1 MQSKRPIKKGRR
13 RQRRFGKLLSAA
25 IAVVL
30 VAAMGAGLFLNS
42 GMQVSAA
49 GSVSAHTADTSTK
62 DSYGNIINEDSVG
75 RVWTD
80 KSVTSNEG
88 GTAEVSLSALSSAAS
103 GTNTTTSRK
112 PLDIVLVLDVSGSM
126 KNNLVGG
133 ATTYE
138 EVYDINQNET
148 YYIWASGWW
157 RAVSYSNGD
166 HGQRT
171 GWYYT
176 SWGQRQ
182 YVIPMENE
190 NDYGNTQFYEMQVQE
205 AVSKMEAL
213 QNAVAQFILDMD
225 EKNAGLS
232 ENQQSRIALVKFADD
247 SFYTDRR
254 GDVDIDKIGNDFQ
267 FRTGYNYTQVVSD
280 FTSNASDLTS
290 AVGGLEPAGATA
302 ADYGFTLADYV
313 LQGRDDLTGARD
325 NVQKVVI
332 FFTDGE
338 PNHGNGFDG
347 TVANAAIGTAA
358 TLKSK
363 DTLVYSIGVFEDA
376 DPSDTE
382 NKFNAYMHGVSSNYP
397 NAMSYRELGTRAEGS
412 NYYLAASS
420 SDELANV
427 FEQIS
432 EDITRTEATS
442 PIAAAGSVSGDPN
455 DGYLIFTDTLGDYM
469 EVKSVTSIE
478 YNRQIYN
485 NVSSQTAGDG
495 TVTYT
500 FAADV
505 RGNAVLSGDHN
516 LNEIQI
522 TVQKSSALRTG
533 DVVTVKIPA
542 TLVPLDVYHFATV
555 NGEQSVETQVDAV
568 PVSLNYTVGVKEAVL
583 DNGYV
588 DLTKIDSN
596 YSGISDDGS
605 SVDFLT
611 NKWDSGSN
619 GTTTAVFTPA
629 TDNGYYGDGYEASQD
644 TVAKSDNATKTAD
657 NVSAVTKSNSGIVT
671 ENLGNNGKI
680 TYDTLDPVTLSE
692 ETENALQVTK
702 VVQGGNAQSEFDFTL
717 MLTSGNAAYVEGLGV
732 NNSLSA
738 STKTLE
744 GTQGEETVAFGAI
757 TFKAAGTYTFKVAET
772 TRQPDP
778 ANGWT
783 YDNSEKEIT
792 VVVSAGQNGQLTA
805 VVTGNNPEIVNKYE
819 TSSITLSEENE
830 NALKVQK
837 TVTGAPTTTD
847 FGFTAVFDAEASGR
861 ADEPGSINGI
871 QGATGNSFTLNANV
885 SADFEEN
892 DAAKT
897 ASFGEVTF
905 TAPGTYIFRVTEN
918 VPVADEGWTFD
929 STTKTITVVVTDNN
943 QGSLVAEVTYSN
955 DVEGAA
961 DADKNVTDAA
971 AFTNSYKADSV
982 TIGGESGNAGIDVKK
997 TLKDRAWQEGDS
1009 FTFTLTASEGA
1020 PMPEEEGGNSAVI
1033 GYEDSSKTASFGAIT
1048 YDTEGVYIYTV
1059 AEVVPEEGA
1068 IGGISYDTHQT
1079 VVTVNVTDKD
1089 YDGQLEAQVTYDN
1102 SEAVTDEDRA
1112 EENAAAFTNTYST
1125 TGATEVVDTAE
1136 FELKKQFTGTAW
1148 DNSFSF
1154 EFTITPKD
1162 SAPLPVDAEG
1172 NAIRSITV
1180 SGPDVANG
1188 TEAALDFGTITYNQA
1203 GTYEY
1208 DITETKGSNTGVTY
1222 DPRTVTVTVDVRD
1235 DLHGGFIH
1243 TVNYSDD
1250 KIFKNTYGTSVDY
1263 AAKGGLNIVKN
1274 LTGHDIAE
1282 DQFEFTVIPADQVSA
1297 DKAGMAMEGVT
1308 FKSDAAQMGADR
1320 VAQNIKPVFSSSSNN
1335 LLFDQND
1342 DGKEYSYKITESKV
1356 GDTSSGY
1363 TNDDTEYTVTIAVS
1377 DNKAGTLTVTTT
1389 VSADGKEDQV
1399 YIYTNGTGTQETAQV
1414 VFNNSYNAEGTLGG
1428 DGEGAVSI
1436 SATKELVNG
1445 VMTGG
1450 EFTFNVLDK
1459 NGATVTTGTN
1469 AADGTITFGDV
1480 DYTTAKL
1487 IADST
1492 GDNPTA
1498 SYDPAT
1504 NTYSYQYQV
1513 VEDTEELPDGVTA
1526 NVTSFNITVN
1536 VKDNDNGTLTIS
1548 VVYPENSNDNLA
1560 FKNTY
1565 GTVEDG
1571 STTINVAGTKVYNA
1585 ESGLNKP
1592 DITEKYTFTLEGSEG
1607 APMPDTTTTSNDAAG
1622 NITFGDIKYT
1632 IENVF
1637 GTDSTE
1643 GTEEPENPGDIED
1656 PENPGDGDETM
1667 ITKFTCTCGHT
1678 DTNETAFLEHMA
1690 WHKLNGE
1697 DHSFRVDKVEVSET
1711 PVTEPEEPATEPET
1725 PVTEPEEPAT
1735 EPETPVAEPEEPAT
1749 EPETPDAESDGTQP
1763 GAETETSGAVV
1774 TSVDDITVKAGKSGD
1789 GDTRRSKT
1797 FTYTITESGSVEG
1810 VDNDPTAVK
1819 SFTVTV
1825 YDNGDGTVEAVCSV
1839 ASGPKFTF
1847 TNTYSVDPEEST
1859 PTGEGGITLTKVL
1872 EGRELKEGEFT
1883 FQMKDVN
1890 GDVVSTGTNDA
1901 NGNVELGS
1909 IEFTTPGTYSYTISE
1924 VNGGLGGVEYDTKVY
1939 YADAVVEDNQNGT
1952 LSVTWEVKDK
1962 TDGEALSEVTFTNTY
1977 KASATKVT
1985 LAASKTLSGR
1995 TLKAGEF
2002 IFLLKDS
2009 NGNVVSKAVN
2019 SETGAIQFAD
2029 LSFDTPGSYTYTI
2042 SEEKGNAENVT
2053 YDSTVY
2059 TVTIHV
2065 ADSGKGYLTASIDNG
2080 GKAIAFTNT
2089 YKEPEKDTSDG
2100 GSSSGSGGSSSPAPV
2115 QAVQS
2120 AQTGDSSPIAL
2131 FVGIIA
2137 VSLLAIA
2144 AALVVYFRK
2153 SRQR

>member
-49 GSVSAHTADTSTK
+49 GNVSAHTSDASTK
-62 DSYGNIINEDSVG
+62 DSYEDIINENSVG

-80 KSVTSNEG
+80 KSVTSNED
-88 GTAEVSLSALSSAAS
+88 GTAEVSMSALSSAAS
-103 GTNTTTSRK
+103 GINTTTSRK

-126 KNNLVGG
+126 EDDLVGE

-138 EVYDINQNET
+138 EVYTINQNET
-148 YYIWASGWW
+148 YYIRIYNQW
-157 RAVSYSNGD
+157 RKVSYSNGGY
-166 HGQRT
+166 GQQA
-171 GWYYT
+171 GWYYYT
-176 SWGQRQ
+176 LMGRRQ
-182 YVIPMENE
+182 YVTPMDNE
-190 NDYGNTQFYEMQVQE
+190 NDYENTQFYERHVE
-205 AVSKMEAL
+205 ESVSKMEAL
-213 QNAVAQFILDMD
+213 QNAVTQFISDMN

-232 ENQQSRIALVKFADD
+232 EEQQSRIALVKFAGPRFYQERYGGAKIDQIGDD
-247 SFYTDRR
+247 LYQDGRWR
-254 GDVDIDKIGNDFQ
+254 
-267 FRTGYNYTQVVSD
+267 YNYTQVVSD
-280 FTSNASDLTS
+280 FTSDASALTS
-290 AVGGLEPAGATA
+290 AVEGLDPAGATA
-302 ADYGFTLADYV
+302 ADYGFTLANHV
-313 LQGRDDLTGARD
+313 LQGTGNLDGARND
-325 NVQKVVI
+325 VQKVVI

-338 PNHGNGFDG
+338 PNHGNDFDG
-347 TVANAAIGTAA
+347 TVANDAIEEAA
-358 TLKSK
+358 TLKSNN
-363 DTLVYSIGVFEDA
+363 TLVYSIGVFEDA

-382 NKFNAYMHGVSSNYP
+382 NRFNAYMHGVSSNYP
-397 NAMSYRELGTRAEGS
+397 NAMSYTNLGRRAEDS

-442 PIAAAGSVSGDPN
+442 PIAVAGSVSGDSN

-478 YNRQIYN
+478 YNGQTYN
-485 NVSSQTAGDG
+485 NVSIQIAGDG

-500 FAADV
+500 FAANV
-505 RGNAVLSGDHN
+505 SGNAVLSGDHN

-522 TVQKSSALRTG
+522 TVQKSSTLRTG

-542 TLVPLDVYHFATV
+542 ALVPLDVYHFTTV
-555 NGEQSVETQVDAV
+555 NGEQSVETLVDAV

-644 TVAKSDNATKTAD
+644 TVAKSDNATETAD
-657 NVSAVTKSNSGIVT
+657 NVSAVTKSDSGIVT

-717 MLTSGNAAYVEGLGV
+717 TLTSGNAAYVEGLGV

-744 GTQGEETVAFGAI
+744 ETQSEETVAFGAI

-772 TRQPDP
+772 TQQPDP

-805 VVTGNNPEIVNKYE
+805 VVTGNNPKIVNKYE

-837 TVTGAPTTTD
+837 TVIGAPTTTD
-847 FGFTAVFDAEASGR
+847 FGFTAAFDVEASGR

-918 VPVADEGWTFD
+918 APAADEGWTFD

-955 DVEGAA
+955 NVEGAA

-1009 FTFTLTASEGA
+1009 FTFTLTASEGT
-1020 PMPEEEGGNSAVI
+1020 PMPEGEGGNSAVI

-1048 YDTEGVYIYTV
+1048 YDTEGVYTYTV
-1059 AEVVPEEGA
+1059 AEVVPEVGA
-1068 IGGISYDTHQT
+1068 IGGITYDAHQV
-1079 VVTVNVTDKD
+1079 VVTVTVTDEEH
-1089 YDGQLEAQVTYDN
+1089 DGQLEAQVTYDN
-1102 SEAVTDEDRA
+1102 SEAVTDEDKA
-1112 EENAAAFTNTYST
+1112 EENTAAFTNTYST

-1148 DNSFSF
+1148 DDSFSF

-1282 DQFEFTVIPADQVSA
+1282 EQFEFTVIPVNQESA

-1308 FKSDAAQMGADR
+1308 FKSDAARMGANR
-1320 VAQNIKPVFSSSSNN
+1320 VAQNIKPVFSSSNN

-1342 DGKEYSYKITESKV
+1342 DGKEYSYKITESKG

-1363 TNDDTEYTVTIAVS
+1363 TNDDTEYTITIAVS

-1389 VSADGKEDQV
+1389 VSADGKDDQV
-1399 YIYTNGTGTQETAQV
+1399 YTYTNGTNEQETAQV

-1436 SATKELVNG
+1436 SATKEFVNG
-1445 VMTGG
+1445 VMTGD
-1450 EFTFNVLDK
+1450 EFKFNVLDA
-1459 NGATVTTGTN
+1459 NEDIVTTGTN
-1469 AADGTITFGDV
+1469 AADGTITFGGV
-1480 DYTTAKL
+1480 DYATAKL

-1492 GDNPTA
+1492 GDHPTA

-1504 NTYSYQYQV
+1504 NTYSYQYRV
-1513 VEDTEELPDGVTA
+1513 VEDTEKLPGGVTA
-1526 NVTSFNITVN
+1526 NVTSFTITVN
-1536 VKDNDNGTLTIS
+1536 VKDNNNGTLTIS

-1571 STTINVAGTKVYNA
+1571 SATINVAGTKVYNA

-1622 NITFGDIKYT
+1622 NITFGDITYT

-1643 GTEEPENPGDIED
+1643 DTEE

-1763 GAETETSGAVV
+1763 DAETETSGAVV

-1789 GDTRRSKT
+1789 GNTRRSKT

-1810 VDNDPTAVK
+1810 VDNDPTAVR

-1962 TDGEALSEVTFTNTY
+1962 TDGEALSEATFTNTY

-2144 AALVVYFRK
+2144 AALAVYFRK